1 MDDGCV
7 DADLVIV
14 GGGQAGLAVAYYARR
29 AGLRLVVLDAE
40 GCPGGAWQHMW
51 DSLRLFSPASSSAMP
66 GWPMP
71 EGSEDPPGRGHVVD
85 YLTRYEDR
93 YGFDVRR
100 PVRVTAVER
109 CGPDRTRL
117 LVRSDTG
124 EQAAPAVVSATG
136 TWRRPFW
143 PTYPGQAAFR
153 GRQLHV
159 SAYKA
164 PTPYVG
170 RRVLVV
176 GGGNS
181 GAQVMAE
188 LAPVATATWVVP
200 REPRFL
206 PDDVDGR
213 ALFAAASR
221 RRAAILR
228 GEAVDGGIAGV
239 GGLGDVVVV
248 PTVRAARDAG
258 LLRTSPPFRA
268 FTSEG
273 VVWRDGRSEPI
284 DAVIWCTGFRPV
296 LDHLRPLRIR
306 HEGRVDVAGTRSV
319 DVPGLWLVGYGDWTG
334 PGSATLAGVGPTA
347 RDTVREVVAA
357 LGRTAP

>member
-1 MDDGCV
+1 M

-29 AGLRLVVLDAE
+29 AGLRAEVLDADE
-40 GCPGGAWQHMW
+40 CPGGAWQHMW
-51 DSLRLFSPASSSAMP
+51 DSLHLFSPASSSAMP

-71 EGSEDPPGRGHVVD
+71 RGPRDPPGRDHVVD
-85 YLTRYEDR
+85 YLTRYEQR
-93 YGFDVRR
+93 YGFDVHR

-109 CGPDRTRL
+109 AGPGRTGL
-117 LVRSDTG
+117 VVRSHAG
-124 EQAAPAVVSATG
+124 ELATPAVVSATG

-143 PTYPGQAAFR
+143 PAYPGQGLFR

-159 SAYKA
+159 AGYREPSPYKEL
-164 PTPYVG
+164 
-170 RRVLVV
+170 RVLVV
-176 GGGNS
+176 GGGYS

-188 LAPVATATWVVP
+188 LAPLADATWVVP

-206 PDDVDGR
+206 PDDVDGW
-213 ALFAAASR
+213 ALFAAAAG

-228 GEAVDGGIAGV
+228 GEAVDGDVGGA

-258 LLRTSPPFRA
+258 LLRTSPPFRS
-268 FTSEG
+268 FTSDG
-273 VVWRDGRSEPI
+273 VVWRDGRAEPV
-284 DAVIWCTGFRPV
+284 DAVVWCTGFRPV
-296 LDHLRPLRIR
+296 LDHLRPLHVR
-306 HEGRVDVAGTRSV
+306 HGGRVAVSGTRSLE
-319 DVPGLWLVGYGDWTG
+319 VPGLWLVGYGDWTG

-357 LGRTAP
+357 LGRTAA

>member
-1 MDDGCV
+1 M

-29 AGLRLVVLDAE
+29 AGLPAVVLDADDR
-40 GCPGGAWQHMW
+40 PGGAWQHMW
-51 DSLRLFSPASSSAMP
+51 DSLHLFSPASSSAMP

-71 EGSEDPPGRGHVVD
+71 VGPEDPPGRDGVVE
-85 YLTRYEDR
+85 YLTRYEQR
-93 YGFDVRR
+93 YGFDVHR
-100 PVRVTAVER
+100 PVRVTGVGRRA
-109 CGPDRTRL
+109 GPGRTAL
-117 LVRSDTG
+117 VVRSDAG
-124 EQAAPAVVSATG
+124 ELATPAVVSATG

-143 PTYPGQAAFR
+143 PAYPGQALFR

-159 SAYKA
+159 AGYQE
-164 PTPYVG
+164 PTPYAG
-170 RRVLVV
+170 KRVLVV

-188 LAPVATATWVVP
+188 LAPLADATWVVT

-213 ALFAAASR
+213 ALFAAAAR

-228 GEAVDGGIAGV
+228 GEAVEVGVAGA

-258 LLRTSPPFRA
+258 LLRTSPPART
-268 FTSEG
+268 FTPDG
-273 VVWRDGRSEPI
+273 VMWRDGHAEPV
-284 DAVIWCTGFRPV
+284 DVVIWCTGFRPV
-296 LDHLRPLRIR
+296 LDHLRPLHVR
-306 HEGRVDVAGTRSV
+306 HAGRVTVSGTRAV

-357 LGRTAP
+357 LGRTAA